1 MKVEVHQPNRSVSR
15 KQTRTK
21 KNTSDPIFDETFPF
35 SVSPKMDD
43 LVYTS
48 ITVSTYDHEK
58 LRSDEIIGQIKLGA
72 GANQEAEIVLWEKS
86 INTPDVL
93 VSNWLYL
100 LENDDIK

>member
-1 MKVEVHQPNRSVSR
+1 
-15 KQTRTK
+15 
-21 KNTSDPIFDETFPF
+21 
-35 SVSPKMDD
+35 MDD